1 MVHNPLNNSPAKEM
15 HSFAHG
21 SRFPALNTNTRNTS
35 FKTFDKKSDFDKIV
49 EKGRGKPEHAFGSRH
64 SRFHYYPDMRNSKV
78 GPANYKEM
86 DAFSPKTIFQTSSKY
101 SFGLGRE
108 EMKKEHIYA
117 IEESERK
124 RNVTPMPGQY
134 DPDKSFGHTGPKYS
148 MPGINK
154 RSGLRVDLTHE
165 YYLKS

>member
-86 DAFSPKTIFQTSSKY
+86 DAFSPKTIFQKSSKY

-108 EMKKEHIYA
+108 EMKKDLGTGEDIIYD
-117 IEESERK
+117 ETKFSKKENHE
-124 RNVTPMPGQY
+124 N
-134 DPDKSFGHTGPKYS
+134 
-148 MPGINK
+148 NK
-154 RSGLRVDLTHE
+154 GKMAQIQLDIKETRRDAE
-165 YYLKS
+165 KP